1 MVNKL
6 NLKENN
12 PSFLESNQD
21 DLSIRDLLK
30 HMQDLRR
37 PIESMWQDCYKYT
50 ESNNSK
56 TNFRNKGVFDAT
68 AIDAV
73 ELLAS
78 HLMAEL
84 TPPWSPWF
92 YFVTGYE
99 INSVVKEE
107 LIYELDY
114 CTRHVKSVLEIS
126 NFYTEL
132 HQAYI
137 DLIIGG
143 TACILL
149 EESDIENMADI
160 HFKALPL
167 RSIYLSEDNQ
177 GSLSTLVWQQ
187 SISAETWKKRF
198 VVEIPKDTNNND
210 CKNNIPIINLYHKKT
225 DSKGYW
231 HDTYYLNDSG
241 EEQRIARISYDF
253 APFLAF
259 RWLKVAGETY
269 GRSPVM
275 KALPDIK
282 TANKVVELSLKNA
295 SIAVSGIWQADDDGV
310 INPSTIQLKPG
321 AIIPK
326 ALGSSGLTPLKPPG
340 RFDLSQILLDSL
352 HQRIRRS
359 LLVDRMSSVATQQ
372 QTATEVLERA
382 KDISHVLGATYG
394 RLFSECLS
402 PLIHRI
408 NLLLAK
414 KGVFPQLPIDGKKVA
429 IKFLSPLNFAN
440 QGRAI
445 SPVINYLRT
454 MSSIHPRFI
463 DSLNIADINL
473 WVAKNLDLP
482 SDFQKLIN
490 NIIKPDLLSTL
501 TKPNL

>member
-1 MVNKL
+1 MTSTVIL
-6 NLKENN
+6 NSEQLT
-12 PSFLESNQD
+12 SNFEKSNF
-21 DLSIRDLLK
+21 SISVLIKQLQNQRST
-30 HMQDLRR
+30 MQN
-37 PIESMWQDCYKYT
+37 IWHDCYKFT
-50 ESNNSK
+50 ESNNS
-56 TNFRNKGVFDAT
+56 NFKSKGVFDAT

-92 YFVTGYE
+92 YFVAGYE
-99 INSVVKEE
+99 INKDIKDE
-107 LIYELDY
+107 LVSELEY
-114 CTRHVKSVLEIS
+114 CTQHVKSVLEIS

-132 HQAYI
+132 HQAYM

-149 EESDIENMADI
+149 EESDVENMADI
-160 HFKALPL
+160 HFKTLPL
-167 RSIYLSEDNQ
+167 RSIYLSEDTK

-187 SISAETWKKRF
+187 NISVETWISRF
-198 VVEIPKDTNNND
+198 SSDIPNNSNNNIQ
-210 CKNNIPIINLYHKKT
+210 NSIPIINHYHKKT
-225 DSKGYW
+225 DEKGYW
-231 HDTYYLNDSG
+231 HDSYYLDDS
-241 EEQRIARISYDF
+241 ENEQRIDRISYDF
-253 APFLAF
+253 APFIAF
-259 RWLKVAGETY
+259 RWLKIAGETY

-295 SIAVSGIWQADDDGV
+295 SIAVAGIWQADDDGV
-310 INPSTIQLKPG
+310 INPATIQLKPG

-326 ALGSSGLTPLKPPG
+326 ALGSAGLTPLKPPG
-340 RFDLSQILLDSL
+340 RFDLSQLLLDSL

-359 LLVDRMSSVATQQ
+359 LLVDRMTSIPSQQ

-414 KGVFPQLPIDGKKVA
+414 KGVFPKLPIDGKKIAV
-429 IKFLSPLNFAN
+429 KFLSPLNSAN

-445 SPVINYLRT
+445 APVVNYLRT

-463 DSLNIADINL
+463 DSLSIADINI
-473 WVAKNLDLP
+473 WIAKNLDLP
-482 SDFQKLIN
+482 SDFQLLISDVSCSDK
-490 NIIKPDLLSTL
+490 IIT
-501 TKPNL
+501 